1 MANIA
6 FVGLGVMGAPM
17 AGHLAR
23 AGHRV
28 RGWARRPG
36 VADAWAAAVQ
46 GGSATAAA
54 GGSATAAATLEGALD
69 GAEALVT
76 CVGADADL
84 RALLL
89 GDGEGA
95 PLVGG
100 ALDALPPGALVID
113 HTTASPGVARDLA
126 AACAGRG
133 LHWLDAPVSGGQAG
147 AEAGRLSVM
156 AGGTPE
162 AFEAAGPFLA
172 AYAARSVRIGPAG
185 HGQLAKLVNQIA
197 IAGLV
202 EALAE
207 ALAFGRAAGLD
218 MDAVLA
224 AVGAGAA
231 QSWQM
236 DNRAA
241 SMLEGRFDFGFAV
254 EWMRKD
260 LGLALAEARALGA
273 SLPVAALVDQFYAE
287 VEAMGGG
294 RWDTSSLIAR
304 LPRGRGCDR

>member
-1 MANIA
+1 MAMVA

-17 AGHLAR
+17 AGHLVR
-23 AGHRV
+23 AGHV
-28 RGWARRPG
+28 GRGWARRPG
-36 VADAWAAAVQ
+36 VAAGWAAAH
-46 GGSATAAA
+46 GGEAAPGLAAA
-54 GGSATAAATLEGALD
+54 VEGA
-69 GAEALVT
+69 EVFIT
-76 CVGADADL
+76 CVGGDADL

-89 GDGEGA
+89 GEGEA
-95 PLVGG
+95 P
-100 ALDALPPGALVID
+100 ALPGGVLAALPAGALVID
-113 HTTASPGVARDLA
+113 HSTASPGVARALA
-126 AACAGRG
+126 EACAARG
-133 LHWLDAPVSGGQAG
+133 LLWLDAPVSGGQAG

-156 AGGTPE
+156 AGGSE
-162 AFEAAGPFLA
+162 AAFAAAGPILA
-172 AYAARSVRIGPAG
+172 AYAARSVHIGPAG

-218 MDAVLA
+218 MDRVLQ
-224 AVGAGAA
+224 AVGGGAA

-241 SMLEGRFDFGFAV
+241 TMLEGRFDFGFAV

-260 LGLALAEARALGA
+260 LGLALAEARTLGA
-273 SLPVAALVDQFYAE
+273 SVPVAALVDQFYAE
-287 VEAMGGG
+287 IEAMGGR

-304 LPRGRGCDR
+304 LPRRRG

>member
-1 MANIA
+1 MAMVA

-23 AGHRV
+23 AGHAV
-28 RGWARRPG
+28 RAWARRPG
-36 VADAWAAAVQ
+36 VAEAWASAH
-46 GGSATAAA
+46 GGQAC
-54 GGSATAAATLEGALD
+54 ATLREALD
-69 GAEALVT
+69 GADMLVT

-89 GDGEGA
+89 GEGPDA
-95 PLVGG
+95 PLPGG
-100 ALDALPPGALVID
+100 ALARLAPGALVID
-113 HTTASPGVARDLA
+113 HSTASPAVARALA
-126 AACAGRG
+126 AACAARG
-133 LHWLDAPVSGGQAG
+133 LGWLDAPVSGGEAG
-147 AEAGRLSVM
+147 AQAGRLSVM

-162 AFEAAGPFLA
+162 AFAAAQPLLA
-172 AYAARSVRIGPAG
+172 AYAARLVHVGPAG

-197 IAGLV
+197 IAGLL

-218 MDAVLA
+218 MGRVLE

-236 DNRAA
+236 DNRAPT
-241 SMLEGRFDFGFAV
+241 MLADRFDFGFAV
-254 EWMRKD
+254 QWMRKD

-273 SLPVAALVDQFYAE
+273 SLPVTALVEQFYAE

-304 LPRGRGCDR
+304 LPRGRAA

>member
-1 MANIA
+1 MAKIA
-6 FVGLGVMGAPM
+6 FVGLGVMGSPM

-23 AGHRV
+23 VGHAV

-36 VADAWAAAVQ
+36 VAQNWAAKVAAA
-46 GGSATAAA
+46 GAAA
-54 GGSATAAATLEGALD
+54 GGTAAATDRLDAALD
-69 GAEALVT
+69 GAQALVT

-89 GDGEGA
+89 GQGQGA
-95 PLVGG
+95 PLAGG
-100 ALDALPPGALVID
+100 ALAALAPGALVID

-126 AACAGRG
+126 AACAARG

-162 AFEAAGPFLA
+162 AFDAAQPLLA
-172 AYAARSVRIGPAG
+172 AYAARTVHIGPAG

-207 ALAFGRAAGLD
+207 ALAFGRAAGLN
-218 MDAVLA
+218 MAATLDAVR
-224 AVGAGAA
+224 AGAA

-236 DNRAA
+236 DNRA
-241 SMLEGRFDFGFAV
+241 STMLEGRFDFGFAV

-287 VEAMGGG
+287 VEAMGGA

-304 LPRGRGCDR
+304 LPRGRGQP

>member
-1 MANIA
+1 MAMVA

-17 AGHLAR
+17 AGHLVR
-23 AGHRV
+23 AGHVV
-28 RGWARRPG
+28 RGWARRPE
-36 VADAWAAAVQ
+36 VAARWAAAH
-46 GGSATAAA
+46 GGECAPSLAAA
-54 GGSATAAATLEGALD
+54 VE
-69 GAEALVT
+69 GAEAFIT
-76 CVGADADL
+76 CVGGDADL

-89 GDGEGA
+89 GEGEA
-95 PLVGG
+95 P
-100 ALDALPPGALVID
+100 ALPGGVLAALPAGALVID
-113 HTTASPGVARDLA
+113 HSTASPSVARALA
-126 AACAGRG
+126 EACAARG
-133 LHWLDAPVSGGQAG
+133 LLWLDAPVSGGQAG

-156 AGGTPE
+156 AGGSGA
-162 AFEAAGPFLA
+162 AFAAAGPILA
-172 AYAARSVRIGPAG
+172 AYAARSVHIGPAG

-218 MDAVLA
+218 MGRVLQ
-224 AVGAGAA
+224 AVGGGAA

-241 SMLEGRFDFGFAV
+241 TMLEGRFDFGFAV

-273 SLPVAALVDQFYAE
+273 SVPVTALVDQFYAE
-287 VEAMGGG
+287 IEAMGGR

-304 LPRGRGCDR
+304 LPRRRG

>member
-1 MANIA
+1 MAMVA

-17 AGHLAR
+17 AGHLVR

-28 RGWARRPG
+28 RGWARRPQ
-36 VADAWAAAVQ
+36 VAAGWAEAQ
-46 GGSATAAA
+46 GGDAAESLA
-54 GGSATAAATLEGALD
+54 EAVEGA
-69 GAEALVT
+69 EVFIT
-76 CVGADADL
+76 CVGGDADL

-89 GDGEGA
+89 GEGEA
-95 PLVGG
+95 P
-100 ALDALPPGALVID
+100 ALPGGVLAALPTGALVID
-113 HTTASPGVARDLA
+113 HSTASPGVARALA
-126 AACAGRG
+126 QACAARG
-133 LHWLDAPVSGGQAG
+133 LLWLDAPVSGGQAG

-156 AGGTPE
+156 AGGSE
-162 AFEAAGPFLA
+162 AAFAAAGPILA
-172 AYAARSVRIGPAG
+172 AYAARSVHIGPAG

-218 MDAVLA
+218 MGRVLE
-224 AVGAGAA
+224 AVGGGAA

-241 SMLEGRFDFGFAV
+241 TMLEGRFDFGFAV

-273 SLPVAALVDQFYAE
+273 SVPVAALVDQFYAE
-287 VEAMGGG
+287 VEAMGGR

-304 LPRGRGCDR
+304 LPRGRG